1 MSNSTTRSFTGG
13 RIGGTSSLHMSSSSS
28 DEEELS
34 DRIDRAYTVL
44 DIAGL
49 LRSSHPKWQHMWFS
63 QAVQELT
70 AILSHDAFW
79 KSAPKSLRYRVE
91 DDVSLAIE
99 KADWD
104 RDRILLGHMVKAM
117 NRQKL
122 FSKKKRAAIF
132 SMYRSYSILAS
143 RRIKKNNNHRKTEL
157 QFIPEELLGL
167 IFKGLDPKSLVQCA
181 LVCTHWKRVAFD
193 DSLWEPMLIKV
204 FGRVALKHSS
214 GDGKARFASLA
225 SHYPAM
231 LLPYET
237 KRVCIHNYVRT
248 MNEHTWL
255 RLIETPQDHGI
266 CARAARSTRTPM
278 FLQASEVALWLTNPC
293 EATLSQFRRAWKA
306 YTHTLS

>member
-13 RIGGTSSLHMSSSSS
+13 IIGGTSSLLVSSSSS

-49 LRSSHPKWQHMWFS
+49 LRSSHPKWQHIWFS

-70 AILSHDAFW
+70 AILSHDVFW
-79 KSAPKSLRYRVE
+79 KSVPKSLRYRVE

-104 RDRILLGHMVKAM
+104 RDRVLLGHMVQAM
-117 NRQKL
+117 NRQKM

-132 SMYRSYSILAS
+132 STYRSYSILAS
-143 RRIKKNNNHRKTEL
+143 RRIKKNDRKKEL
-157 QFIPEELLGL
+157 QFIPDELLGL

-181 LVCTHWKRVAFD
+181 LVCVRWKRIAFD
-193 DSLWEPMLIKV
+193 DCLWEPMLIQI
-204 FGRVALKHSS
+204 FGLVALKQPS
-214 GDGKARFASLA
+214 GDGKTRFAYFA
-225 SHYPAM
+225 SRYPAM

-237 KRVCIHNYVRT
+237 KRFCIHNYVRT
-248 MNEHTWL
+248 MNENTWF

-266 CARAARSTRTPM
+266 CARAARSVRTPM
-278 FLQASEVALWLTNPC
+278 FLAADEVALWLTNPC
-293 EATLSQFRRAWKA
+293 EATLSQFRREWKA
-306 YTHTLS
+306 YTHTLA